1 MFSIGPVTSEQ
12 VLADPLEIDT
22 RSDVYALGVMLYELL
37 AGRLPYHIS
46 NKLHQALSAIREEDP
61 ALLSSVGHAYRGDIE
76 TIVAKALEKEK
87 TRRYQS
93 AAELAADLRRHLA
106 DDPITARP
114 PSVGY
119 QLQKFA
125 RRHRPL
131 VAGVAA
137 VFLVLVAGI
146 FASVW
151 QARRAGLAERA
162 AV

>member
-1 MFSIGPVTSEQ
+1 
-12 VLADPLEIDT
+12 
-22 RSDVYALGVMLYELL
+22 
-37 AGRLPYHIS
+37 
-46 NKLHQALSAIREEDP
+46 
-61 ALLSSVGHAYRGDIE
+61 RGDIE

-162 AV
+162 AVQDRDRAVQAEEKARAERNRATAAESTATAERDRVLAAETQTQRERDTALTEKRRADDEA